1 MRSLYLFLLLLPSV
15 VWSQTYTGRTVS
27 EAGRPVAQVSVVAT
41 DVQHKTVAFARS
53 GSDGSF
59 SVKVP
64 EGRQAV
70 WLVCSKMGFA
80 RDTIALRD
88 YKQGQT
94 IILRETAVQIKEVTV
109 KAQKIRE
116 EGDTLNYNVAAF
128 QQKQDRSI
136 ADVIKKMP
144 GMKVNEDGSIEYEGK
159 RINKFYVEGM
169 DLTGSKYAQVSENLQ
184 ADKVKKVQVMRNHQP
199 VKALKNISFSEQ
211 AALNIVLK
219 DEAKNVWQGFVD
231 AAGGHTLQGEGRWL
245 CDSRLMA
252 MLFARQRQSVSMFK
266 TNNTGKDISREVVDI
281 GSLLDYAPTESG
293 LLSNISLAAPQ
304 LPRQRSSFNQ
314 THMLA
319 TNWLF
324 KTRGDNDLR
333 VQLNGLWDNSDQ
345 QRLTETTYTD
355 VLSGAT
361 VVEDV
366 TATSRTRQLNGEL
379 QYKVNTDQL
388 YVNNSLKGYID
399 FNSSCG
405 QSLDGQG
412 LSRTERVKPRQR
424 YLTDQLRVTK
434 TIGHRSYRANA
445 YLSYNDLPGQLLLTN
460 DTWQQLDLQTFFW
473 GASTGYG
480 HKLGRADMTWT
491 LSEDA
496 RHQRMHNENYLG
508 SGRDRYDEYKTTL
521 QPALVY
527 KTDEL
532 RLSLEVP
539 LTWLART
546 LNDRRCSDL
555 LIEPTAYVR
564 YEPTPRWE
572 FSGSYAYGWT
582 PLDLKQSGAS
592 PVFTSYLTLQQ
603 GGGTFD
609 NTTSHTASAF
619 LSYHNALKS
628 FFTSL
633 RLSASAQQHLRLYR
647 STLLDGGIYRREA
660 TDQHTHGHS
669 LNATAR
675 ISKGFDVARLTF
687 TLEGR
692 AGRSNYRML
701 LGDALQQAHT
711 TTTSLSFSASAQPAS
726 WLSVEEHSAY
736 DSSRQTV
743 ARERGDAL
751 RSFAHQLKLFLMP
764 GNWQLAW
771 TTDLNHSADR
781 TVSTNVFCDLSL
793 SYRQKRYEAGI
804 YCYNLMGNRNYERRV
819 VSNTYTT
826 YTQNRLRPREIL
838 MRIYFNL

>member
-1 MRSLYLFLLLLPSV
+1 MLLLPMLA
-15 VWSQTYTGRTVS
+15 WSQTYTGRIVS
-27 EAGRPVAQVSVVAT
+27 EAGAAVAQVSVVAA
-41 DVQHKTVAFARS
+41 DGQRKTVAFARS

-59 SVKVP
+59 SLKVP

-80 RDTIALRD
+80 RDTLALSG

-94 IILRETAVQIKEVTV
+94 IVLKETAVQIKEVTV

-169 DLTGSKYAQVSENLQ
+169 DLAGSKYAQVSENLQ

-199 VKALKNISFSEQ
+199 VKALKNINFSEQ

-219 DEAKNVWQGFVD
+219 DDAKNVWQGFVD
-231 AAGGHTLQGEGRWL
+231 LAAGHTLQGEGQWL
-245 CDSRLMA
+245 SDSRA
-252 MLFARQRQSVSMFK
+252 MLMQFARRRQSISMYK
-266 TNNTGKDISREVVDI
+266 HNNTGKDIAREVLDI
-281 GSLLDYAPTESG
+281 GSLMDYAPTESG

-304 LPRQRSSFNQ
+304 LKRQRSHFNS

-324 KTRGDNDLR
+324 KTARQNDLR
-333 VQLNGLWDNSDQ
+333 VQLNGLWDDSDQ
-345 QRLTETTYTD
+345 QRLTQTTYTD

-366 TATSRTRQLNGEL
+366 SATSRTRQLNGEL

-399 FNSSCG
+399 LNSSRG

-412 LSRTERVKPRQR
+412 QSRQEQVKPRQR

-434 TIGHRSYRANA
+434 TIGRRSYRANA

-460 DTWQQLDLQTFFW
+460 DTWQQLDLSTFFW

-480 HKLGRADMTWT
+480 HKLGRADVTWT

-496 RHQRMHNENYLG
+496 RHQRMHTQNYLAD
-508 SGRDRYDEYKTTL
+508 GRDRYDEYKTQL
-521 QPALVY
+521 QPELSY
-527 KTDEL
+527 KNNEL
-532 RLSLEVP
+532 RLSLQVP
-539 LTWLART
+539 LTWLARR
-546 LNDRRCSDL
+546 LNDRHRGDL
-555 LIEPTAYVR
+555 LVEPTAYVR
-564 YEPTPRWE
+564 YEPTSKWE
-572 FSGSYAYGWT
+572 LSGSYAYGWT
-582 PLDLKQSGAS
+582 PLDAKQLGAS
-592 PVFTSYLTLQQ
+592 PVFTSYLSMQQ
-603 GGGTFD
+603 GGGDFD
-609 NTTSHTASAF
+609 NTTSHSASTF
-619 LSYHNALKS
+619 LSYHDTMKG

-633 RLSASAQQHLRLYR
+633 RLSASAQHHLRLYR
-647 STLLDGGIYRREA
+647 SELLSGGIYRREA
-660 TDQHTHGHS
+660 TGGHTNGTS
-669 LNATAR
+669 YNALAR
-675 ISKGFDVARLTF
+675 ISKGFDVARLTL

-701 LGDALQQAHT
+701 LGDDLQQAHT
-711 TTTSLSFSASAQPAS
+711 TTSTLSFSASAQPATWFS
-726 WLSVEEHSAY
+726 IEEESEY
-736 DSSRQTV
+736 SDSRQTV
-743 ARERGDAL
+743 EARRGDAL
-751 RSFAHQLKLFLMP
+751 RSFEHRLKLFLMP
-764 GNWQLAW
+764 GDWQLGW
-771 TTDLNHSADR
+771 TTDLNHSNDH

-793 SYRQKRYEAGI
+793 TYRQKRYEAGL

-819 VSNTYTT
+819 VSNTYAT

-838 MRIYFNL
+838 LRVYFNL